1 MRTRTIKGSPER
13 TASAAWQ
20 ELAHM
25 VRETLTAASEL
36 DEKEID
42 TALDDVAG
50 VGRTLIAAGVL
61 REQPVVLRA
70 LPLQLEMRVSMGKDA
85 LKGEEK
91 LGKVPGA
98 ATATDW
104 TLYLPDPEPYRSQV
118 HAATDAHSRLAAG
131 PAPAEPATASLSEHT
146 AAHIDPDALRRIS
159 GASR

>member
-20 ELAHM
+20 ELARM
-25 VRETLTAASEL
+25 VHETLTAASGL
-36 DEKEID
+36 DEQEVEA
-42 TALDDVAG
+42 ALEDVAG
-50 VGRTLIAAGVL
+50 VGRILIAAGVL
-61 REQPVVLRA
+61 REQPVVLCA
-70 LPLQLEMRVSMGKDA
+70 LPLQLEMRVSMGNDA

-98 ATATDW
+98 ATAADW

-118 HAATDAHSRLAAG
+118 HVATGAHPRLAAG
-131 PAPAEPATASLSEHT
+131 PVPPEPAASLSDRT
-146 AAHIDPDALRRIS
+146 GAQIDPDALRRIS

>member
-13 TASAAWQ
+13 TASATWR

-25 VRETLTAASEL
+25 VRELLTAASGLE
-36 DEKEID
+36 EHEID
-42 TALDDVAG
+42 AALEDVAG

-70 LPLQLEMRVSMGKDA
+70 LPLQLEMRVSMGNDA

-118 HAATDAHSRLAAG
+118 HAATDAHPRLAAG
-131 PAPAEPATASLSEHT
+131 PAPPESATANLRER
-146 AAHIDPDALRRIS
+146 AAADIDPDALRRIS